1 MRAPVFF
8 QSKVERLERAGDLSG
23 IVAVLAD
30 RSDKTYERAHAAKAL
45 ADCADRLG
53 TVRDQAVGVLMLAAD
68 EPSEVRKW
76 ALFALAELREPSALS
91 AFRRAAADRDWMIRI
106 FAAHGFDRLRSN
118 DSLVEVVGLL
128 ADPES
133 GVREAAAAALAS
145 IGDGRARPLL
155 EHTAMT
161 DPYPWVR
168 EAAQD
173 ALETLRHAVME
184 QADAHSPAGT
194 SGMTNRS

>member
-23 IVAVLAD
+23 IIAVLAD

-45 ADCADRLG
+45 PDHADRLG
-53 TVRDQAVGVLMLAAD
+53 TLSDQAVAVLMLVAD
-68 EPSEVRKW
+68 EASEVRKW
-76 ALFALAELREPSALS
+76 ALFALAELREPTALP
-91 AFRRAAADRDWMIRI
+91 AFRRAAVDRDWMIRI
-106 FAAHGFDRLRSN
+106 FAAHGFDRLRSH
-118 DSLVEVVGLL
+118 DSLVEVVSLL
-128 ADPES
+128 GDRES

-155 EHTAMT
+155 QRTATT

-168 EAAQD
+168 EAARD
-173 ALETLRHAVME
+173 ALETLR
-184 QADAHSPAGT
+184 QTG
-194 SGMTNRS
+194 